1 MTLSEPLPSDPRA
14 RHKRPSAADTQR
26 ASSKIPDS
34 QGFGD
39 LGPIA
44 PGRPK
49 WAFIESTDR
58 CNSRCLHCPHY
69 HHTYGTDMSEAVTRK
84 AIDALLDG
92 AELIV
97 AQAGGEPLIAKSF
110 YTILEACERSGV
122 QVGFATNAIL
132 LHDETLVR
140 RLVRAPVQIFVSI
153 DGARPETYHFVR
165 PQQDWDRLLETLAL
179 VQRCRQEA
187 GPECRGSLGFLCVAM
202 KDTFGDLPDLVRL
215 AHRYG
220 VWYVRVQA
228 LMGDNGLEAL
238 RGQSPFE
245 APDIIAPASLEG
257 MAVAR
262 ELGVHLDLPP
272 SFHSM
277 VCDRARAGDAP
288 WHDDLT
294 PGARLVLDELL
305 AARAAAPDTAQAGPK
320 SGISPCRYPWDCT
333 FIASSGVVRAC
344 CMGGQTLGDL
354 NTEDWY
360 AIWNGPRY
368 QSFRRLV
375 HSWNPPAVC
384 RTCILPE
391 GINDGDN
398 MRYTRYFEQFQP
410 ESVDLDSDQVE
421 FGEGFEQI
429 EEAGGQRALRLT
441 DGSGALTLPTRPGAR
456 FLHFTIAGAAWGDD
470 FTPGTCT
477 INDGPPEPFDL
488 SGEHLL
494 FPLDHVSADR
504 LDVRFEMDGLGAG
517 KLVIRAASLLLSR
530 RS

>member
-1 MTLSEPLPSDPRA
+1 MAPSRLSPSN
-14 RHKRPSAADTQR
+14 RHKNACAADGEEG
-26 ASSKIPDS
+26 SSKTADS

-39 LGPIA
+39 LEPIA

-49 WAFIESTDR
+49 WVFIESTDR

-69 HHTYGTDMSEAVTRK
+69 HQTYGADMSEAVIRK
-84 AIDALLDG
+84 AIDALVDG
-92 AELIV
+92 AELIA

-110 YTILEACERSGV
+110 YTILEACERRGV
-122 QVGFATNAIL
+122 QVAFATNAIL
-132 LHDETLVR
+132 LHDETLAR
-140 RLVRAPVQIFVSI
+140 RLVRAPAQIWVSI

-187 GPECRGSLGFLCVAM
+187 GPECRGSLNFLCVAM
-202 KDTFGDLPDLVRL
+202 KDTFGDLPDLVRM
-215 AHRYG
+215 AREFG
-220 VWYVRVQA
+220 VGYVRVQA
-228 LMGDNGLEAL
+228 LSGDNGIEEL
-238 RGQSPFE
+238 RGQSPFD
-245 APDIIAPASLEG
+245 APDVIAPASLEG

-305 AARAAAPDTAQAGPK
+305 AARATAPDSAHARPK
-320 SGISPCRYPWDCT
+320 TGISPCPYPWHFT

-344 CMGGQTLGDL
+344 CMGGQALGDL
-354 NTEDWY
+354 NTEDWD
-360 AIWNGPRY
+360 AIWNGPRH
-368 QSFRRLV
+368 QSFRRLI

-384 RTCILPE
+384 RSCIIPE

-398 MRYTRYFEQFQP
+398 TRYTRYFEQFQSK
-410 ESVDLDSDQVE
+410 SVDLDCDQVE
-421 FGEGFEQI
+421 FGEGFERI
-429 EEAGGQRALRLT
+429 DEIGGQQTWRLNN
-441 DGSGALTLPTRPGAR
+441 GSGTLTLPRRAGAR
-456 FLHFTIAGAAWGDD
+456 FLRFTIAGAAGGDE

-477 INDGPPEPFDL
+477 INAGTPEPFDL
-488 SGEHLL
+488 SGDHLV
-494 FPLDHVSADR
+494 FPLDQVAGER

-517 KLVIRAASLLLSR
+517 KLVIQAASLLL
-530 RS
+530 